1 MEIRLKEVCK
11 AKGVT
16 LSHIADKLEISRE
29 TLSRSINGN
38 ISLNRLNEIAEIL
51 EVQVTELI
59 SVSQVFGLIDYN
71 GKIHRIQSVQDLE
84 KLLEEVRGKAIKE

>member
-16 LSHIADKLEISRE
+16 LSQIADKLEISRE

-71 GKIHRIQSVQDLE
+71 GKIYRIQSVQDLE
-84 KLLEEVRGKAIKE
+84 KLLEEVKGKVTKE

>member
-16 LSHIADKLEISRE
+16 LAQIADKLEISRE

-38 ISLNRLNEIAEIL
+38 ISLNRLNEIADIL
-51 EVQVTELI
+51 GVQVTELI
-59 SVSQVFGLIDYN
+59 SVNHLSGFVEFN
-71 GKIHRIQSVQDLE
+71 GTVHRIQSVQDLE
-84 KLLEEVRGKAIKE
+84 TLLEKVRAGK